1 MKGMYR
7 PDPDD
12 PIIQQNYKDFIEEYS
27 ITRPSTIN
35 KGHDPRVCIYREP
48 VGKVGGNKWHTPTN
62 RKQAVKEAEAKNQYL
77 YLDHAECFKCV
88 YKKVY
93 VFSNYGMKQEDI
105 EHAERA
111 GYKVIP
117 PIYSADATT
126 MVKYLW

>member
-7 PDPDD
+7 PDLND
-12 PIIQQNYKDFIEEYS
+12 PIIQKNYKDFIEEYD
-27 ITRPSTIN
+27 ITRPSKLN
-35 KGHDPRVCIYREP
+35 KDHDPRVITHREP
-48 VGKVGGNKWHTPTN
+48 IGRVGGDKWYMPTN
-62 RKQAVKEAEAKNQYL
+62 RKQALKEAEAKNQYL
-77 YLDHAECFKCV
+77 HLDHAECFKCV

-93 VFSNYGMKQEDI
+93 VFSNYAMKQEDI

-111 GYKVIP
+111 GYRVIP